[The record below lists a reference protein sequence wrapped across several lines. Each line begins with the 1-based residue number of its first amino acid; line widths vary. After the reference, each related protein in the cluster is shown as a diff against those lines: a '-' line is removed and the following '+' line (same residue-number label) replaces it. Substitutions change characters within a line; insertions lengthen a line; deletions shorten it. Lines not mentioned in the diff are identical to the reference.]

1 MGKGLGEG
9 VRIIYGVR
17 VVCGVIRYFPCYFT
31 WQERANKIHII
42 QLHAVIT
49 SRARIGGRVQEEHL
63 LVVGDLE
70 LSIER
75 VGDGKRLIGLL
86 EGYGELEG
94 GGLVRGAG
102 LR

>member
-1 MGKGLGEG
+1 MQHSRTGIPG
-9 VRIIYGVR
+9 VPSLFA
-17 VVCGVIRYFPCYFT
+17 YFHCYFT
-31 WQERANKIHII
+31 WQERADKIYII